1 MAPSDC
7 TPKTDVP
14 YTCACRT
21 DRAMLYPS
29 DRRRVDELNLSWRR
43 RITVVITRM
52 MIETTNSSISVNPAV
67 KRGVALRVRPKVAT
81 PRSTVRGKPLGLEK
95 RRKYLEKIDMQK
107 VGERGAEDK
116 EGGEGHLAPHCI
128 PSRERQEQYA
138 HNRSQPKRHHERRE
152 ARREPQ
158 QEPEPEL
165 QYAVGPAHPLTAG
178 YHRERHEREREIYP
192 REQPGKREPVF
203 NQHKYERAE
212 RQKPHRAPRDYFVAQ
227 VVDENKKQ
235 YHPHRKR
242 RGGLDQRILRRDAA
256 AAVAAPSAQKKI
268 RKKRH

>member
-1 MAPSDC
+1 MVPWDS

-21 DRAMLYPS
+21 DSAILYPS
-29 DRRRVDELNLSWRR
+29 ERSRVEELNLSWRR

-52 MIETTNSSISVNPAV
+52 MIETTRSSIKVNP
-67 KRGVALRVRPKVAT
+67 
-81 PRSTVRGKPLGLEK
+81 LEE

-128 PSRERQEQYA
+128 PSREG
-138 HNRSQPKRHHERRE
+138 ERRG
-152 ARREPQ
+152 APTRSP
-158 QEPEPEL
+158 
-165 QYAVGPAHPLTAG
+165 HPRPAG
-178 YHRERHEREREIYP
+178 YPRDRHEREREISP

-203 NQHKYERAE
+203 NPHKYERAE

-242 RGGLDQRILRRDAA
+242 R
-256 AAVAAPSAQKKI
+256 KKV
-268 RKKRH
+268 